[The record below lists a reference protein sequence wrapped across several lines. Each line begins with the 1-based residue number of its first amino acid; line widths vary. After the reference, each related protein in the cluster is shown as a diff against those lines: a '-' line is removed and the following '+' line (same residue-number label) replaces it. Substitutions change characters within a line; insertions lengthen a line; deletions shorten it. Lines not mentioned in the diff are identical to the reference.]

1 MASSFAGIIGIV
13 LFVLACKNVNKTY
26 KEKSVFLRTG
36 ICIGLFFAGIFLA
49 ILFLLMLNPSA
60 SPESLGENS
69 ILFLGFFA
77 DVISLIL
84 RFFHIKK
91 HSKTSSKEYKSARN
105 ELILSIVIPIIIF
118 MALFGF
124 DFYKSASCQYPK
136 MLIGEECC
144 VPNTD
149 FGIPMCNDEA
159 AKMNQQLNHAVEND
173 ILTTEKAENIMDKF
187 SLMVPPD
194 YYAIRN
200 SKAGYFDIPLF
211 LISYDESGSAL
222 MIRVM
227 YSESSNYGETIND
240 FYYDFKKGLDQS
252 APQALTTE
260 PQFFENEKNGFE
272 IAIFNM
278 TADIGG
284 IETFSAQALIKSGTD
299 VLIVSYLSDNEDLF
313 DYYYYE
319 FENLV
324 WSSDRVG

>member
-26 KEKSVFLRTG
+26 REKSLFLRIG
-36 ICIGLFFAGIFLA
+36 ICTGLFFAGMILA

-105 ELILSIVIPIIIF
+105 ELILSIIIPVIIF
-118 MALFGF
+118 IALFGF

-136 MLIGEECC
+136 MLIGDECC

-159 AKMNQQLNHAVEND
+159 KKNQQLNHAIEND
-173 ILTTEKAENIMDKF
+173 ILTTEKTENIMGKF

-200 SKAGYFDIPLF
+200 SKAGYYDIPLF
-211 LISYDESGSAL
+211 LISYDEYGNAI

-227 YSESSNYGETIND
+227 YSESSNYGETIYD

-252 APQALTTE
+252 TPQAVTTE
-260 PQFFENEKNGFE
+260 PQFFENEENGFE

-278 TADIGG
+278 TANIGG
-284 IETFSAQALIKSGTD
+284 IETFSSQALIKSD
-299 VLIVSYLSDNEDLF
+299 NEVLIVSYLSDNEV
-313 DYYYYE
+313 
-319 FENLV
+319 ENMV
-324 WSSDRVG
+324 WSADRIG